1 MQINFKLKFSK
12 QEDSV
17 LIAIVYL
24 LGIIH
29 SFMYIDTMKGS
40 LFEEYYFIATSI
52 SLTCIIGLWR
62 MKIWAFFTYLSVF
75 IINQFLLYLI
85 NEWFLSQAILPII
98 LLIFFIKIFES
109 KE

>member
-17 LIAIVYL
+17 LIAIVCL

-62 MKIWAFFTYLSVF
+62 MKIWAFFFFFPREMKFVEVNPF
-75 IINQFLLYLI
+75 AWHLI
-85 NEWFLSQAILPII
+85 NKKAFT
-98 LLIFFIKIFES
+98 IFNK
-109 KE
+109 KKK

>member
-17 LIAIVYL
+17 LIAIVCL

-62 MKIWAFFTYLSVF
+62 MKIWAFFPPRSRANPF
-75 IINQFLLYLI
+75 A
-85 NEWFLSQAILPII
+85 WFYPARIPSRGSTI
-98 LLIFFIKIFES
+98 
-109 KE
+109 

>member
-17 LIAIVYL
+17 LIAIVCL

-62 MKIWAFFTYLSVF
+62 MKIWAFFTYLSPLPRESLRVVL
-75 IINQFLLYLI
+75 QFK
-85 NEWFLSQAILPII
+85 ILKNTNIV
-98 LLIFFIKIFES
+98 
-109 KE
+109 

>member
-17 LIAIVYL
+17 LIAIVCL

-40 LFEEYYFIATSI
+40 LFEEYYFIAHPLPHE
-52 SLTCIIGLWR
+52 SLRVVPPLPR
-62 MKIWAFFTYLSVF
+62 ESLRVVLQFKILKNTNIV
-75 IINQFLLYLI
+75 
-85 NEWFLSQAILPII
+85 
-98 LLIFFIKIFES
+98 
-109 KE
+109 

>member
-17 LIAIVYL
+17 LIAIVCL

-62 MKIWAFFTYLSVF
+62 MKIWAFFPPLPRESLRVVLPRANPF
-75 IINQFLLYLI
+75 A
-85 NEWFLSQAILPII
+85 WFYNL
-98 LLIFFIKIFES
+98 KY
-109 KE
+109 